1 MPCSEFIANIEPGG
15 FTTQRLPDIAMAPD
29 GRFAMAWY
37 YVYAPLVGGNN
48 VTAKFYRNNATPL
61 TSEIYNYLSPGTV
74 TQPKIAMDANSNAVL
89 VWHNVSGKIL
99 SQRFDSS
106 GSKNGSVV
114 LVSTNLN
121 VSTYPD
127 VAMDAS
133 GNYVVVWQAATTMA
147 NNDIRAQRFASN
159 GARLG
164 NIFVVNTY
172 TTNHQTIPDVAM
184 DANGNFAVT
193 WMSVGQD
200 GSVEGVYAQRFNS
213 TGAYECTDRTYGLSC
228 GVHGGNRELRVNSYT
243 SGSQADQ
250 SIAMDSNGDFIIVW
264 DGPGADDTY
273 GIYAQRYDSK
283 GNATGSNFRV
293 NDVIAY
299 AQDNPGVAMRNG
311 IFIVTW
317 SKDEC
322 DEYGSCDARATA
334 KVYNGATPLTPEFPL
349 SVGGVANTDQFTTS
363 VAMNESAYAV
373 AWSGVTAISGTNEY
387 PDIIVRAS
395 VDRSCIQQPP
405 TCIDN
410 DGDGYG
416 NPGNSGCSN
425 GAQTDCNDA
434 NINIH
439 PGATEICNGLDDD
452 CDGQSDE
459 GGVCLTLTY
468 YSDDDSDS
476 YIDSSPDGTCSTYN
490 CIPTGSSSTPGN
502 DCNDTNPAI
511 NPGATE
517 TCDGVDN
524 DCDGQSDE
532 GGVCLTLTYYSDD
545 DSDGYI
551 DSSPDGTC
559 STYNCIPTG
568 SSSTPGNDCN
578 DTNPAI
584 KPGATETCDGVD
596 NDCDGSTDEGG
607 VCLTL
612 TYYSD
617 DDSDGYI
624 DSSPDGT
631 CSTYNC
637 IPTGSS
643 STPGNDCND
652 TNIAVNPGVGEV
664 CGNGID
670 DNCNNQQDEGCGGI
684 CDTDGDNH
692 MQDNL
697 PWCFIFGPL
706 DDCDDNNPNVYT
718 GATEIC
724 NLIDD
729 DCDGQSDEGGVC
741 LTLTYYSDD
750 DSDGYIDSSP
760 DGTCSTYN
768 CIPTGSSST
777 PGNDCNDTNPA
788 IKPGATETCDG
799 VDNDCDG
806 AVDEGNVCCTP
817 QINLTSG
824 YSDSNVICTGLNCIV
839 QKNINFCLNGF
850 LIKQDGI
857 SLDCNEHTL
866 TGSGPSNG
874 AGVSSAWGIDN
885 IVVENCIISKFYT
898 GILPGDNQVS
908 LESKLLDNTITNVTV
923 GMTIRGG
930 NVNFT
935 IEGNSIIASQRAMY
949 IVGTGHTVESNSM
962 PSSTMLVGC
971 KMCDVNNNI
980 VYMLEFWGANMSNIT
995 QNNATT
1001 LLGTGGTSNPN
1012 VDNNIYYN
1020 NIGGITT
1027 WNKNLDNFD
1036 NGVCAGNYW
1045 GPCTDANGNGFCDLP
1060 KTVGTSGEVDNH
1072 PLAKPWPDA
1081 YDLNNNGM
1089 ADCAE
1094 CSDADGDGYKVGVGT
1109 CGTLDCDDTNAA
1121 IHPGATEV
1129 CNGVDD
1135 DCDGNVDEGIPST
1148 PTTCGNGT
1156 CARTGQL
1163 LCQNGEIVDSCVP
1176 LMPSTEKCDSGMKD
1190 EDCDGSNNEDCAC
1203 NEEQTQSCGPE
1214 TDVGECIFG
1223 VQTCDINGLWG
1234 DCVGAVYPANETCNG
1249 LDDDCD
1255 GNTDEDY
1262 VPTPT
1267 SCGVGACIASGELI
1281 CSNGNE
1287 TNTCVPGE
1295 PTSDAN
1301 CNGVDE
1307 NCNGINDDDYVETPT
1322 TCGVDLCSSTG
1333 TLTCINGLEI
1343 DDCEEKPPVT
1353 VYYDG
1358 DSDEYGS
1365 ATNTQNVCSVP
1376 EGYIFVDN
1384 DCNDADATISP
1395 GADDICDANHNVID
1409 KDCDATNNGELDCND
1424 FCGDIDGDGY
1434 VTAEKYG
1441 EWGGII
1447 PTIICPW
1454 VVDDGDCNDNDA
1466 AVHHGVEDA
1475 VCNGVDDNCNGAVDE
1490 GYVPTPTSCGVG
1502 ACARTGQLVCISGAV
1517 NNTCVPGTPG
1527 TETCNGIDDNCNGVA
1542 DDLDADSDGMNDCSG
1557 ADKCIGSVADNIA
1570 LNPNQYAQ
1578 NNFATSA
1585 FESGP
1590 SNDQSIVYNM
1600 QNTKGCTCKQI
1611 VVELGIGIGQIKKGC
1626 APGIMQKWTGID
1638 QNPDRV
1644 AGIGKK

>member
-1 MPCSEFIANIEPGG
+1 
-15 FTTQRLPDIAMAPD
+15 
-29 GRFAMAWY
+29 
-37 YVYAPLVGGNN
+37 
-48 VTAKFYRNNATPL
+48 
-61 TSEIYNYLSPGTV
+61 
-74 TQPKIAMDANSNAVL
+74 

-452 CDGQSDE
+452 CDGSTDE
-459 GGVCLTLTY
+459 GGVCPTLTY
-468 YSDDDSDS
+468 YSDN
-476 YIDSSPDGTCSTYN
+476 DG
-490 CIPTGSSSTPGN
+490 
-502 DCNDTNPAI
+502 
-511 NPGATE
+511 
-517 TCDGVDN
+517 
-524 DCDGQSDE
+524 
-532 GGVCLTLTYYSDD
+532 
-545 DSDGYI
+545 DGYI
-551 DSSPDGTC
+551 DSSSDGTC

-607 VCLTL
+607 VCPTL

-617 DDSDGYI
+617 NDGDGYI
-624 DSSPDGT
+624 DSNSDGT

-652 TNIAVNPGVGEV
+652 TN
-664 CGNGID
+664 
-670 DNCNNQQDEGCGGI
+670 
-684 CDTDGDNH
+684 
-692 MQDNL
+692 
-697 PWCFIFGPL
+697 
-706 DDCDDNNPNVYT
+706 
-718 GATEIC
+718 
-724 NLIDD
+724 
-729 DCDGQSDEGGVC
+729 
-741 LTLTYYSDD
+741 
-750 DSDGYIDSSP
+750 
-760 DGTCSTYN
+760 
-768 CIPTGSSST
+768 
-777 PGNDCNDTNPA
+777 
-788 IKPGATETCDG
+788 
-799 VDNDCDG
+799 
-806 AVDEGNVCCTP
+806 
-817 QINLTSG
+817 
-824 YSDSNVICTGLNCIV
+824 
-839 QKNINFCLNGF
+839 
-850 LIKQDGI
+850 
-857 SLDCNEHTL
+857 
-866 TGSGPSNG
+866 
-874 AGVSSAWGIDN
+874 
-885 IVVENCIISKFYT
+885 
-898 GILPGDNQVS
+898 
-908 LESKLLDNTITNVTV
+908 
-923 GMTIRGG
+923 
-930 NVNFT
+930 
-935 IEGNSIIASQRAMY
+935 
-949 IVGTGHTVESNSM
+949 
-962 PSSTMLVGC
+962 
-971 KMCDVNNNI
+971 
-980 VYMLEFWGANMSNIT
+980 
-995 QNNATT
+995 
-1001 LLGTGGTSNPN
+1001 
-1012 VDNNIYYN
+1012 
-1020 NIGGITT
+1020 
-1027 WNKNLDNFD
+1027 
-1036 NGVCAGNYW
+1036 
-1045 GPCTDANGNGFCDLP
+1045 
-1060 KTVGTSGEVDNH
+1060 
-1072 PLAKPWPDA
+1072 
-1081 YDLNNNGM
+1081 
-1089 ADCAE
+1089 
-1094 CSDADGDGYKVGVGT
+1094 
-1109 CGTLDCDDTNAA
+1109 AA
-1121 IHPGATEV
+1121 IHPGAIEV
-1129 CNGVDD
+1129 CDGVDN

-1156 CARTGQL
+1156 CYRTGTYS
-1163 LCQNGEIVDSCVP
+1163 CVNGFMVDSCVP
-1176 LMPSTEKCDSGMKD
+1176 GTPGTEKCDAAKND

-1203 NEEQTQSCGPE
+1203 NEGQTQNCGPE
-1214 TDVGECIFG
+1214 TDAGECVFG
-1223 VQTCDINGLWG
+1223 TQTCDINGLWG
-1234 DCVGAVYPANETCNG
+1234 DCIGAVYPTTEVCNG
-1249 LDDDCD
+1249 VDDNCN
-1255 GNTDEDY
+1255 GAVDEGY

-1267 SCGVGACIASGELI
+1267 TCGVGACIASGELI

-1287 TNTCVPGE
+1287 TNTCIPGE

-1301 CNGVDE
+1301 CNGVDDD
-1307 NCNGINDDDYVETPT
+1307 CDGIVDDNYVETST
-1322 TCGVDLCSSTG
+1322 TCGVDLCVNNTG
-1333 TLTCINGLEI
+1333 KVICVGGTTQEACTPL
-1343 DDCEEKPPVT
+1343 PPIT
-1353 VYYDG
+1353 VYFDNDNDLFG
-1358 DSDEYGS
+1358 N
-1365 ATNTQNVCSVP
+1365 AANTQEVCTIP
-1376 EGYIFVDN
+1376 DGYILTDD

-1409 KDCDATNNGELDCND
+1409 KDCNAMNNGELDCND

-1441 EWGGII
+1441 EWGGVI
-1447 PTIICPW
+1447 PSIICPW
-1454 VVDDGDCNDNDA
+1454 IIDNGDCNDADA
-1466 AVHHGVEDA
+1466 AVYPGVADA

-1490 GYVPTPTSCGVG
+1490 GYVPTSTSCGIG
-1502 ACARTGQLVCISGAV
+1502 ACARTGQLVCISGTV
-1517 NNTCVPGTPG
+1517 NNTCIPGTPAP
-1527 TETCNGIDDNCNGVA
+1527 ETCNGIDDNCNGVA
-1542 DDLDADSDGMNDCSG
+1542 DDLDADSDGLNDCSG
-1557 ADKCIGSVADNIA
+1557 ADKCLGSVADNIA

-1600 QNTKGCTCKQI
+1600 QNTNGCTCKQI
-1611 VVELGIGIGQIKKGC
+1611 VAALGIGIGQIKKGC